1 MKMDSLR
8 GAKSHV
14 VDKSNQLIGADF
26 YCFAILFAG
35 KAVMCYNSV
44 IKGAIIMKRVLSS
57 ILILVNLLTAV
68 ACPRVDSVNSN
79 YTPNPTTGSNS
90 SAEKI
95 QINHSVA
102 EAIATVSSLESN
114 NGTISEENAQDAI
127 NTVFSEAVS
136 IETLTDCSKDE
147 YGVYMQTAT
156 GLDYV
161 YCPQIDGMDSGNG
174 DLEIITLAP
183 FDGENREIAYNKG
196 LDHDLDAL
204 DDVASA
210 LETYDADWHFGYDAN
225 LDDGEVTLDR
235 ILSLNNYSVILW
247 HGHGGYTKKSG
258 YFLCTTIL
266 WNTELEE
273 RYALTK
279 ETAFVYNGKY
289 IGLRPAFFEKSFPDN
304 AFDNAF
310 VYIATCLSGKETSMA
325 DAFIRKGAAV
335 VFVNSETIDRGYN
348 LDMMHL
354 ISESFLVGPSGSITR
369 KAIDEL
375 GSHYSFNTAE
385 NWSIEDS
392 LTLAKAKYGS
402 KDPNRLIN
410 AAKVYYVSRNG
421 ESYGLSH
428 NKWMNGFGRVTT
440 ETENPGDE
448 QVLEDGIYHG
458 QFSWEANNC
467 FANGEDRAV
476 PTLSI
481 PKDSQWII
489 ENDYHGELLVES
501 KTILD
506 ECETAF
512 ASWYVTVDRVAY
524 ENGEYCLYTRS
535 VYDGEVLVFRESDNT
550 YYVMTE
556 TVIPFTE
563 SAQVT
568 DYAICLDYL
577 YDYSKSPNVFSWR
590 DLGAYYNNNF
600 CYDVW
605 AYITVVNG
613 KITAMEFEYLP

>member
-1 MKMDSLR
+1 
-8 GAKSHV
+8 
-14 VDKSNQLIGADF
+14 
-26 YCFAILFAG
+26 
-35 KAVMCYNSV
+35 
-44 IKGAIIMKRVLSS
+44 
-57 ILILVNLLTAV
+57 
-68 ACPRVDSVNSN
+68 
-79 YTPNPTTGSNS
+79 
-90 SAEKI
+90 
-95 QINHSVA
+95 
-102 EAIATVSSLESN
+102 
-114 NGTISEENAQDAI
+114 
-127 NTVFSEAVS
+127 
-136 IETLTDCSKDE
+136 
-147 YGVYMQTAT
+147 
-156 GLDYV
+156 
-161 YCPQIDGMDSGNG
+161 
-174 DLEIITLAP
+174 
-183 FDGENREIAYNKG
+183 
-196 LDHDLDAL
+196 
-204 DDVASA
+204 
-210 LETYDADWHFGYDAN
+210 
-225 LDDGEVTLDR
+225 
-235 ILSLNNYSVILW
+235 
-247 HGHGGYTKKSG
+247 
-258 YFLCTTIL
+258 
-266 WNTELEE
+266 
-273 RYALTK
+273 
-279 ETAFVYNGKY
+279 
-289 IGLRPAFFEKSFPDN
+289 
-304 AFDNAF
+304 
-310 VYIATCLSGKETSMA
+310 
-325 DAFIRKGAAV
+325 
-335 VFVNSETIDRGYN
+335 
-348 LDMMHL
+348 MMHL

-392 LTLAKAKYGS
+392 LTLAKVKYGS

-476 PTLSI
+476 LTLSI

-501 KTILD
+501 KTIMN
-506 ECETAF
+506 EGEWGF
-512 ASWYVTVDRVAY
+512 ASWHVTVDRVAY

-568 DYAICLDYL
+568 DYAICIDYL

-600 CYDVW
+600 CYDVCYDVW

>member
-1 MKMDSLR
+1 M
-8 GAKSHV
+8 
-14 VDKSNQLIGADF
+14 
-26 YCFAILFAG
+26 
-35 KAVMCYNSV
+35 
-44 IKGAIIMKRVLSS
+44 
-57 ILILVNLLTAV
+57 LV
-68 ACPRVDSVNSN
+68 S
-79 YTPNPTTGSNS
+79 
-90 SAEKI
+90 
-95 QINHSVA
+95 
-102 EAIATVSSLESN
+102 
-114 NGTISEENAQDAI
+114 
-127 NTVFSEAVS
+127 
-136 IETLTDCSKDE
+136 
-147 YGVYMQTAT
+147 
-156 GLDYV
+156 
-161 YCPQIDGMDSGNG
+161 
-174 DLEIITLAP
+174 
-183 FDGENREIAYNKG
+183 
-196 LDHDLDAL
+196 
-204 DDVASA
+204 
-210 LETYDADWHFGYDAN
+210 
-225 LDDGEVTLDR
+225 
-235 ILSLNNYSVILW
+235 
-247 HGHGGYTKKSG
+247 
-258 YFLCTTIL
+258 
-266 WNTELEE
+266 
-273 RYALTK
+273 
-279 ETAFVYNGKY
+279 
-289 IGLRPAFFEKSFPDN
+289 
-304 AFDNAF
+304 
-310 VYIATCLSGKETSMA
+310 
-325 DAFIRKGAAV
+325 
-335 VFVNSETIDRGYN
+335 
-348 LDMMHL
+348 
-354 ISESFLVGPSGSITR
+354 SGSITR

-476 PTLSI
+476 LTLSI

-535 VYDGEVLVFRESDNT
+535 EDNGEVLVFRESDNT

-568 DYAICLDYL
+568 DYAFCIDYL

-600 CYDVW
+600 CYHAYFYDDVW

-613 KITAMEFEYLP
+613 KITAMEFEYSP